1 MTKIL
6 ALHFGHNSHAV
17 LLNDGKIESYI
28 QRERIS
34 CRKNHAG
41 VDKTLIEK
49 CLLDSNTDI
58 NQIEQIAITNTQY
71 REFFFED
78 FDYFNFE
85 YSQNGINIEIDKFF
99 TNNQDK
105 YIKTNEIVQALSNNK
120 NPSFTKVHTEQY
132 PQIIP
137 YFDEI
142 NKKINLPYQSYM
154 FTSRSDLSEI
164 TNCLIDKTDYSFK
177 KSGTWA
183 IKNFFIPIN
192 VYLQGKK
199 IPGFLVDHHYSH
211 TYSSSVKSKL
221 KKALVFSSDG
231 SGASLLGNL
240 ASIKT
245 ESGIFPLA
253 HTNFRGGQFYEVCA
267 SLMGLDCGK
276 FMGLA
281 SYGKSNPEFI
291 DFISLKLGKNL
302 NNLTEKE
309 FIEYYQSYFS
319 IKLTAIPHNLLSKEV
334 VNYAA
339 NVQSIFELSFLKT
352 ITSLNKA
359 VMNIFDN
366 DFEGIILSGGS
377 ALNCPSNSSIA
388 EKIGYQNVF
397 VEPSCNDEG
406 LGFGAAMA
414 LENVINKKLTI
425 NQIRDNQVNYSSPFL
440 GPKAIPL
447 RDELIKQFSNEL
459 VFKEIET
466 ISWSDYVAKMLVN
479 SAVGIILKDNSEVGP
494 RALGNRSIIA
504 IPNDYE
510 VANKVNSIKKRE
522 KWRPLAPAC
531 LEKYF
536 DYFFNG
542 PKNSYMLMTCK
553 AKNMYF
559 PGVIHVDGSSRVQ
572 CVDKRSNNFFLI
584 LNSIDKLINKP
595 TLLLNT
601 SCNRK
606 GEPIIND
613 VNIALDYLRDAEI
626 DFLVT
631 DQYLI
636 TKKNKLV

>member
-17 LLNDGKIESYI
+17 FLNDGHIDSYV

-34 CRKNHAG
+34 CTKNHAG
-41 VDKTLIEK
+41 VDKILIEK
-49 CLLDSNTDI
+49 CLLDSNIDI
-58 NQIEQIAITNTQY
+58 NQIEQVAITNTQY
-71 REFFFED
+71 REFIFED

-85 YSQNGINIEIDKFF
+85 YSQNGVNSEIDKFF
-99 TNNQDK
+99 TKNQTK
-105 YIKTNEIVQALSNNK
+105 YIKTYEIVQALTTDK
-120 NPSFTKVHTEQY
+120 HPRLTKANSKQY
-132 PQIIP
+132 PQLIQYI
-137 YFDEI
+137 DQI
-142 NKKINLPYQSYM
+142 NKKINLPSQAYM
-154 FTSRSDLSEI
+154 LTSRSDFSEI
-164 TNCLIDKTDYSFK
+164 TNSFINKADSSFDKSRK
-177 KSGTWA
+177 WA

-192 VYLQGKK
+192 VYIKGRK

-211 TYSSSVKSKL
+211 TYSSSVKSKI
-221 KKALVFSSDG
+221 KKALVFSADG

-245 ESGIFPLA
+245 ESGIFPLLR
-253 HTNFRGGQFYEVCA
+253 TTFRGGQFYEVCA
-267 SLMGLDCGK
+267 SLIGLDCGK

-291 DFISLKLGKNL
+291 DFISSKLGKNI
-302 NNLTEKE
+302 NSLTEKA
-309 FIEYYQSYFS
+309 FIEYYQNYFS
-319 IKLTAIPHNLLSKEV
+319 VNIFRKQYDLLSKEI

-339 NVQSIFELSFLKT
+339 NVQSIFELCFLKT
-352 ITSLNKA
+352 ISSLNSVVK
-359 VMNIFDN
+359 NILDN
-366 DFEGIILSGGS
+366 QCEGIILSGGS
-377 ALNCPSNSSIA
+377 ALNCPSNSSIT

-406 LGFGAAMA
+406 LGFGAAIA
-414 LENVINKKLTI
+414 IENVINNKLSI
-425 NQIRDNQVNYSSPFL
+425 NQIRDNQVNYSSPYL

-447 RDELIKQFSNEL
+447 RNELIIQFSNEL
-459 VFKEIET
+459 IFKEIET

-479 SAVGIILKDNSEVGP
+479 SAVGIILKDNSEIGP

-504 IPNDYE
+504 IPDNYE
-510 VANKVNSIKKRE
+510 VSNKVNSIKNRE

-536 DYFFNG
+536 NYFFNG
-542 PKNSYMLMTCK
+542 PKNPYMLMTCK
-553 AKNMYF
+553 AKNIYF

-572 CVDKRSNNFFLI
+572 CVDKSSNNFYLI

-595 TLLLNT
+595 ILLLNT

-613 VNIALDYLRDAEI
+613 ANIALEYLRTSEI

-631 DQYLI
+631 DKYLI
-636 TKKNKLV
+636 TKKNLKS